1 MKLLQLVGV
10 ICISLVM
17 TSCASTQ
24 EPKTPEIQLPP
35 KRIVQKGYSL
45 MPLNEAG
52 WIIAGRD
59 DYQLTIITFGYN
71 TDETYAIQAIPFRL
85 PAFKT
90 SEEFV
95 RLVKE
100 GQLKD
105 TDPARFRI
113 KKHDV
118 ALFPGKGT
126 DCVRSHMVTEDL
138 SAIKSSGRSGGMIL
152 EALALTCAHPKDK
165 KVGISVI
172 FSQRYFPGERD
183 PAIIEKATSVLN
195 SVEFT
200 DL

>member
-1 MKLLQLVGV
+1 MKLLQLIGMF
-10 ICISLVM
+10 CISLVIA
-17 TSCASTQ
+17 SCASVET
-24 EPKTPEIQLPP
+24 KSPEVQIPP

-45 MPLNEAG
+45 LPLNEVG

-59 DYQLTIITFGYN
+59 EYQLTIITFGYN
-71 TDETYAIQAIPFRL
+71 TDETYAVQATPFRL
-85 PAFKT
+85 SAFKN

-105 TDPARFRI
+105 SDPARFRI

-118 ALFPGKGT
+118 AVFPGKGT
-126 DCVRSHMVTEDL
+126 DCVKSHMVTEDL

-172 FSQRYFPGERD
+172 FSERYFPGERD
-183 PAIIEKATSVLN
+183 PAIVEKATSVLN

>member
-1 MKLLQLVGV
+1 MKLLQMVGML
-10 ICISLVM
+10 CISLVI

-24 EPKTPEIQLPP
+24 PQVPEIQIPP
-35 KRIVQKGYSL
+35 KRIIQKGYSL
-45 MPLNEAG
+45 VPLNEAG

-59 DYQLTIITFGYN
+59 EYQLAIVTLGYN
-71 TDETYAIQAIPFRL
+71 LDETYAIQAIPFRL
-85 PAFKT
+85 PGFKT
-90 SEEFV
+90 TEEFV

-100 GQLKD
+100 GQVND

-113 KKHDV
+113 KKHEV
-118 ALFPGKGT
+118 AVFPRKGT
-126 DCVRSHMVTEDL
+126 DCVKSHMVTEDL

-165 KVGISVI
+165 SVGISVI

-183 PAIIEKATSVLN
+183 PAFIEKATSVLH
-195 SVEFT
+195 SVEFA

>member
-1 MKLLQLVGV
+1 MKLLKLVGML
-10 ICISLVM
+10 CISLIIA
-17 TSCASTQ
+17 SCASTPQ
-24 EPKTPEIQLPP
+24 PQSPEVQLPP

-71 TDETYAIQAIPFRL
+71 TDETYAIQATPFRL

-113 KKHDV
+113 KKHDI
-118 ALFPGKGT
+118 ALLPGKGT

-152 EALALTCAHPKDK
+152 EALALTCAHPRNKS
-165 KVGISVI
+165 VGISVV
-172 FSQRYFPGERD
+172 FSQRYYPGERD
-183 PAIIEKATSVLN
+183 LMFVEKATTVLN